1 MSFNATAKKIGFALA
16 GLTAI
21 SLMNH
26 TDSTLAVEIGPGY
39 DFTSGSAPYEH
50 YYVGVDSRPTI
61 LTGTY
66 AGLANPNLNRLT
78 FLYSHVET
86 NPADNHFHGI
96 GAYSYTGSAS
106 APVTIATST
115 NNQIP
120 ELGSEEPPLTLV
132 PGTDVFSGRQISR
145 PTGSEY
151 GNLLTTPLAALL
163 SYNSGND
170 PENGAQLLYNSSD
183 NRWSGSL
190 GSAIVALELLNLTPG
205 LKISNTA
212 GEDVLASIGD
222 TYTLGQGDNFAF
234 RPVFS
239 VADTAPGGTYS
250 ATFRLRD
257 LQTNGAFAESGTF
270 SINVQNAQAVPE
282 PSAILSLVVF
292 GGAVVMLRHRTQA
305 SRSTDRQAI
314 SQNDRHAAIGQ

>member
-1 MSFNATAKKIGFALA
+1 MSFSNTAKKFGFVLA

-21 SLMNH
+21 SLVSQ

-106 APVTIATST
+106 APVTVATNT

-120 ELGSEEPPLTLV
+120 ETGSGEPPLTLV
-132 PGTDVFSGRQISR
+132 PGTGVFSGRQISR
-145 PTGSEY
+145 PSGSEY
-151 GNLLTTPLAALL
+151 GNLLITPLAAL
-163 SYNSGND
+163 SSFNSTND
-170 PENGAQLLYNSSD
+170 PGNGAQLLFNSSA

-190 GSAIVALELLNLTPG
+190 GSAVVALELLNLTPG
-205 LKISNTA
+205 LAITNPA
-212 GEDVLASIGD
+212 GQQVLDSIGD

-239 VADTAPGGTYS
+239 VADTAPLGTYS

-257 LQTNGAFAESGTF
+257 LQANGAFAQSGTF

-282 PSAILSLVVF
+282 PSAILGLVVV
-292 GGAVVMLRHRTQA
+292 GGAVVVLRRRAQTSHSTARNRNYHRIPNA
-305 SRSTDRQAI
+305 
-314 SQNDRHAAIGQ
+314 